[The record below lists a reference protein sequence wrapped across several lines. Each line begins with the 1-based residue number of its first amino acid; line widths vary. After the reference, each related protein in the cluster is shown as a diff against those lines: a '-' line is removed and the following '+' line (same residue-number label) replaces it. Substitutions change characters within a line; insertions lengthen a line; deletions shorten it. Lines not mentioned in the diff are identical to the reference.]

1 MEETTEITEIEVSP
15 QEVVVQQV
23 VDSSPTT
30 QVDASEVLDRVM
42 EPNHSNHI
50 EKEAVALHRD
60 MRSLNTNRRAQTP
73 QSKQSTIK
81 AVRVG
86 RHLGY
91 SVAAKTGYRYD
102 SYMRKQFDK
111 SGLALKYFDTFADAY
126 MRAGEE
132 YLRSLNEEYV
142 ETKEQDLPIVT
153 EQKDEGLSTPAVA
166 GLAAVSIFGAWMAA
180 KFNQR

>member
-1 MEETTEITEIEVSP
+1 MKKPVVEEPVVEPLQGVMEETTEITEIEVSP

-73 QSKQSTIK
+73 QSKTI
-81 AVRVG
+81 
-86 RHLGY
+86 
-91 SVAAKTGYRYD
+91 D
-102 SYMRKQFDK
+102 
-111 SGLALKYFDTFADAY
+111 
-126 MRAGEE
+126 
-132 YLRSLNEEYV
+132 N
-142 ETKEQDLPIVT
+142 
-153 EQKDEGLSTPAVA
+153 
-166 GLAAVSIFGAWMAA
+166 
-180 KFNQR
+180 